1 MILKRV
7 EKENEVKCLIES
19 SNILASTY
27 NKGTRD
33 LTLTFKNGTQY
44 KYIGVKNTDYT
55 RFELAESQ
63 GKVFNSHIKS
73 YTFAKIGTVD
83 IDLIQESIDL
93 VKVDNKVGME
103 NHIQTFM
110 KNFLARCDEN
120 NGRFPDNIDQ
130 IFDELNIEIEKYKS
144 I

>member
-27 NKGTRD
+27 NKGTKD

-44 KYIGVKNTDYT
+44 KYPNVKNTDYT
-55 RFELAESQ
+55 RFETAESQ
-63 GKVFNSHIKS
+63 GKVFNSHIKQYS
-73 YTFAKIGTVD
+73 FEKIGT
-83 IDLIQESIDL
+83 IDTAAIHESIDT
-93 VKVDNKVGME
+93 VKVDTRIAME
-103 NHIQTFM
+103 NHIQLYM
-110 KNFLARCDEN
+110 KNFLTRCEEN
-120 NGRFPDNIDQ
+120 GGRFPANAIQ
-130 IFDELNIEIEKYKS
+130 AFDELTIEVEKYKS